1 MIMKPV
7 EVRKNEVALDDTSAP
22 VKISFEVDAE
32 AKIIPAVVN
41 ARRLLSNNPGISS
54 IQIDMPAKV
63 YEFDDND
70 QEITS
75 DSVFNYKIDV
85 TRDAVYLEGVNSGY
99 SASVVDVYMDELI
112 EDMNE
117 KIEKTLG
124 LCSSGSSLIKINKE
138 MEDVFKAF
146 AAGEMTSTAATADV
160 FDAVM
165 SFNPDNVVTDE
176 DEEGYDE
183 DLLDDHGEPLKPYDP
198 WEPFENYADD
208 DFASMVDSL
217 KISAESA
224 FLEAVKLIP
233 LEELEAEVERRKIAE
248 QTVSIASVA
257 PDGATLKDAI
267 ASLPKTSN
275 PTLKA

>member
-1 MIMKPV
+1 MKPV

-41 ARRLLSNNPGISS
+41 ARRLLSSNPGISS

-85 TRDAVYLEGVNSGY
+85 TRDTVYLEGVNSGY

-117 KIEKTLG
+117 KIEKELTQLT
-124 LCSSGSSLIKINKE
+124 STSSLTGAVTSTSNNNIEAEIVHHLTRFT
-138 MEDVFKAF
+138 EDNENISAGTQYSQIMSIAKKMIDDRVITEFSEDIDELVQNNLSKYL
-146 AAGEMTSTAATADV
+146 AGEVGIKEIASAAPESA
-160 FDAVM
+160 
-165 SFNPDNVVTDE
+165 
-176 DEEGYDE
+176 
-183 DLLDDHGEPLKPYDP
+183 
-198 WEPFENYADD
+198 
-208 DFASMVDSL
+208 SL
-217 KISAESA
+217 K
-224 FLEAVKLIP
+224 EAV
-233 LEELEAEVERRKIAE
+233 
-248 QTVSIASVA
+248 
-257 PDGATLKDAI
+257 

>member
-1 MIMKPV
+1 MSDHAQYIEDQKNKSKLI

-32 AKIIPAVVN
+32 AKIIPAVAN
-41 ARRLLSNNPGISS
+41 ARRLLSNNPWISS
-54 IQIDMPAKV
+54 MQIDMPAKV

-75 DSVFNYKIDV
+75 DSVFDYKIDV

-99 SASVVDVYMDELI
+99 SASVVDAYMDELI

-124 LCSSGSSLIKINKE
+124 LYSSAPSSIKVNKKL
-138 MEDVFKAF
+138 DDLFKAF
-146 AAGEMTSTAATADV
+146 VAGEMTSTGATAEVYDS
-160 FDAVM
+160 VM
-165 SFNPDNVVTDE
+165 N
-176 DEEGYDE
+176 YDS
-183 DLLDDHGEPLKPYDP
+183 GSYGGMPYQP
-198 WEPFENYADD
+198 WEPFEGYDND
-208 DFASMVDSL
+208 DFYEMMDNMKQSVEQTFL
-217 KISAESA
+217 KAID
-224 FLEAVKLIP
+224 LIP
-233 LEELEAEVERRKIAE
+233 LEDLEVEVERRRVLN

-257 PDGATLKDAI
+257 PDGVTLKDAI